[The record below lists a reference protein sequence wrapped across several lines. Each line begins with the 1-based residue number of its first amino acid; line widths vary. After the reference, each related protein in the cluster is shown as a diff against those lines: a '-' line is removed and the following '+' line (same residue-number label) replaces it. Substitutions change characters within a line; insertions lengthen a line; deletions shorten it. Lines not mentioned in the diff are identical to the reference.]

1 MIRWYNNLLIGRKF
15 IVAAFCMICLTVMIS
30 IIALL
35 AQDAIHAQVNTLLD
49 EEVHVAELS
58 LRNQNAASMVRTL
71 VQEMAVISDPEV
83 RATMEVQVEEQ
94 ADFIRRNL
102 AEMRRVETSATGQE
116 LLGAAERSLAD
127 FQGTFL
133 AGDTERYQAALEE
146 LERQLEQLYS
156 HAVASRQAT
165 RQAMDASIA
174 STARTIMAVGGLSAV
189 IGMLLAFILSRMM
202 TAAIGQVVAASTEL
216 SEKSL
221 PRLVQSLQALS
232 LGDLSP
238 SFHVETK
245 RVDVDT
251 KDEMGTMA
259 RAFNQINEALEAVG
273 AAFDQMVC
281 YQQRIANAL
290 TAIADGD
297 LMVEIIPLSA
307 KDVLGMTGRKMVTN
321 LRSLTAHIHYSAE
334 ELDAASQKLDTAVA
348 ESGESMDKLVRRA
361 NRLAEKLEGESTAA
375 EPFPAEESQAAA
387 AELTQAA
394 QQARQQMEAIAVAV
408 ERLAR
413 TAHELRLAVDFFK
426 LDGSHHTAQ
435 ASNGTAKR
443 NGRDRCH
450 DFRLESGTE
459 PDRELDSGADT
470 GLNSE
475 SHPEPVETDPL

>member
-15 IVAAFCMICLTVMIS
+15 IVAAFCMICLTVVVS

-35 AQDAIHAQVNTLLD
+35 SQDEVHIQVSKLLD
-49 EEVHVAELS
+49 EEVRVAELS
-58 LRNQNAASMVRTL
+58 LRNQNAVGAIRFLS
-71 VQEMAVISDPEV
+71 QEMAATADPET
-83 RATMEVQVEEQ
+83 RASLGVQVETQVEL
-94 ADFIRRNL
+94 IRQNL
-102 AEMRRVETSATGQE
+102 AGMQGVETAPQGQE
-116 LLGAAERSLAD
+116 LLQATERTLAD

-133 AGDTERYQAALEE
+133 AADVDGYQAALQK
-146 LERQLEQLYS
+146 LETLLDQLYD
-156 HAVASRQAT
+156 HALARREAT

-189 IGMLLAFILSRMM
+189 LGMLLAFILSRMM

-245 RVDVDT
+245 HVDVET
-251 KDEMGTMA
+251 QDEMGTMA

-281 YQQRIANAL
+281 YQQRMADAL

-321 LRSLTAHIHYSAE
+321 LRSLGAHIHYSAE
-334 ELDAASQKLDTAVA
+334 EMDKASQNLDMAVA
-348 ESGESMDKLVRRA
+348 ESGEAMERLVRKARQLEDKLGEIQA
-361 NRLAEKLEGESTAA
+361 AEDRLSGDGSTTAA
-375 EPFPAEESQAAA
+375 AALSQAAQ
-387 AELTQAA
+387 EVS
-394 QQARQQMEAIAVAV
+394 QQMEAIAVAV
-408 ERLAR
+408 DQLAR
-413 TAHELRLAVDFFK
+413 TAHELRLAVDFFN
-426 LDGSHHTAQ
+426 LDGSQHAIQ
-435 ASNGTAKR
+435 ASNGTAR
-443 NGRDRCH
+443 GNGRDRCH
-450 DFRLESGTE
+450 DLYLKQQSNQTAAQLPDAPGNGTSTKE
-459 PDRELDSGADT
+459 M
-470 GLNSE
+470 
-475 SHPEPVETDPL
+475 